1 MQRMHRC
8 LRHEQALNR
17 FFQKVAVTLNAWCL
31 PNSNNTSGEQRRRPI
46 ITEKGFEEAFFS
58 IYGGT
63 RVAHSCCKTQV
74 VSNRLGRRRLQRVL
88 PRVQVTYLFVR
99 FLQMLHQNGNHDVN
113 QNELGHQDKN
123 DEEQRREIRGHATI
137 SQTIVAVLAFF
148 PQSVFHY
155 AVPVVT
161 GGYPE

>member
-1 MQRMHRC
+1 M
-8 LRHEQALNR
+8 
-17 FFQKVAVTLNAWCL
+17 
-31 PNSNNTSGEQRRRPI
+31 
-46 ITEKGFEEAFFS
+46 
-58 IYGGT
+58 
-63 RVAHSCCKTQV
+63 
-74 VSNRLGRRRLQRVL
+74 L

-161 GGYPE
+161 GGYPEQGQKGHAEGSEVCVFAKALAWVKFVTL